1 MPNQRGTSHLAV
13 VLMAMTEAEEDNCRC
28 PIILQASTH
37 VTSVNHL
44 PKQVTW
50 LMPKSGD
57 REMCATYHEAMVKE
71 LISNSTTREKIR
83 TIIQSTTEVMV

>member
-1 MPNQRGTSHLAV
+1 MAV
-13 VLMAMTEAEEDNCRC
+13 TEAKEDNCRC
-28 PIILQASTH
+28 LIIFQASTH

-50 LMPKSGD
+50 LMPKSRD
-57 REMCATYHEAMVKE
+57 REMCATYDEAMVKR
-71 LISNSTTREKIR
+71 LISSNTMREKIR